1 MRLRGRTLH
10 VAGWTGPL
18 VEDAEPD
25 LVDGLGAVDDGL
37 NWMARDGAKRII
49 RGGSASVLSLAA
61 VSGQN
66 ISDVLGLWP
75 WTPTG
80 AFALAHAVTGSK
92 HYGYALTDTP
102 AFALPVGAATEA
114 DSRLDLG
121 WNSAT
126 PARPHAVELF
136 EKLYI
141 VDATEATTRQGM
153 LSVSLSGGVLAVSTP
168 TYDLDNSGGSP
179 GALKGFAAEV
189 YNGVLFVS
197 GYDNETA
204 ANSGTAPH
212 LLRHSLLG
220 TDPASAS
227 GFHPDA
233 YAIIGAKGQWI
244 RALRAGRT
252 SLLVAKE
259 HELYKVYG
267 QGRALGG
274 WQYQIQQ
281 VNQTLGVGC
290 TNPYALDHAFG
301 MWYGIGRSGPWR
313 SDGETVELLRAGRD
327 RSWSKVDKL
336 HLAQVRFYPERRQMV
351 FAVYI
356 TGQPTYAV
364 APFEYWTW
372 DMARDQWDVNQRYK
386 RSFHMVNPVVQGA
399 TSAPSGIPGVPV
411 QDFTYSANVMGLHN
425 LTTIVWGEFSFN
437 AADLTAETEVWTRTA
452 SGTSALQTTLNA
464 GITRVHLDLLGSNQP
479 TYVKL
484 RHKRGALFSDFSGET
499 PIYPPHLAPDLT
511 VGWDGTTDFIPHP
524 SLAMVSQASPAH
536 IPARTLNIT
545 SDGATFSQTYVSD
558 TGVQHTDRETTVPL
572 SEVYHAQT
580 VNAAWPSAVQ
590 NSPIV
595 DAYYAGSTSLARPA
609 QVFYPLP
616 NDGTTIKAKV
626 WPYRHG
632 QTYRLEYRTPAGSGS
647 YTAGAETFASS
658 ANGTALTP
666 FTFTLS
672 GLAAGTAYGVRAFE
686 VSSGTPLAEV
696 TMYTPL
702 PAPTVTATTS
712 GAGTPVVNVAVNNP
726 IAGKTIRVYNKDR
739 SYDQQHTNQPSGV
752 NNYASTV
759 GTCGVRDVYFARLVD
774 TSFPAH
780 MKFSLP
786 GSDEIVNPCAVGS

>member
-437 AADLTAETEVWTRTA
+437 AADLTAETEVWTCTA
-452 SGTSALQTTLNA
+452 SGTVRQQSAHVCEAAAQTRRLVQRFLWRDADLSAAPGAGLDCGLGRDDRFHPTPVARDGVA
-464 GITRVHLDLLGSNQP
+464 GIA
-479 TYVKL
+479 
-484 RHKRGALFSDFSGET
+484 GA
-499 PIYPPHLAPDLT
+499 
-511 VGWDGTTDFIPHP
+511 HP
-524 SLAMVSQASPAH
+524 GP
-536 IPARTLNIT
+536 
-545 SDGATFSQTYVSD
+545 
-558 TGVQHTDRETTVPL
+558 
-572 SEVYHAQT
+572 HAQHHERRRH
-580 VNAAWPSAVQ
+580 VLADVCQRYGRAAHGPR
-590 NSPIV
+590 
-595 DAYYAGSTSLARPA
+595 DHGPA
-609 QVFYPLP
+609 LGGLP
-616 NDGTTIKAKV
+616 RADGQRGVA
-626 WPYRHG
+626 
-632 QTYRLEYRTPAGSGS
+632 QC
-647 YTAGAETFASS
+647 GAE
-658 ANGTALTP
+658 
-666 FTFTLS
+666 
-672 GLAAGTAYGVRAFE
+672 
-686 VSSGTPLAEV
+686 
-696 TMYTPL
+696 L
-702 PAPTVTATTS
+702 PDR
-712 GAGTPVVNVAVNNP
+712 G
-726 IAGKTIRVYNKDR
+726 RVLR
-739 SYDQQHTNQPSGV
+739 
-752 NNYASTV
+752 
-759 GTCGVRDVYFARLVD
+759 R
-774 TSFPAH
+774 
-780 MKFSLP
+780 
-786 GSDEIVNPCAVGS
+786 